1 MTTLRE
7 AAQAVVDKAA
17 QTVIGPT
24 PGGKGEMVV
33 WAIHPADLRA
43 LAAALAADT
52 RDEVLDAAVLDAA
65 DTWERH
71 CQLVG
76 GITYNSQYV
85 KAAALLDAVRA
96 RRRAQQE
103 ARDGSAV

>member
-1 MTTLRE
+1 MSAPTLRE
-7 AAQAVVDKAA
+7 AAQAVADIRHNPHRHEASFDA
-17 QTVIGPT
+17 RSHLEYVIDEILSP
-24 PGGKGEMVV
+24 
-33 WAIHPADLRA
+33 A
-43 LAAALAADT
+43 LAAAT
-52 RDEVLDAAVLDAA
+52 VDEVLDAAVLDAA
-65 DTWERH
+65 DPWERH

-76 GITYNSQYV
+76 AITYHSQYV